1 MEIDHRII
9 LETVWVIF
17 SNAEW
22 NFQQKLKNAELGPH
36 LKKKIFAVKL
46 FLFLKRILLLI
57 LKYMIILQEGCYC
70 VLIY

>member
-1 MEIDHRII
+1 MMEIDHRII

-36 LKKKIFAVKL
+36 FEKKDFCFYIIFIFKTIFTTNIKIYDYSTGA
-46 FLFLKRILLLI
+46 
-57 LKYMIILQEGCYC
+57 
-70 VLIY
+70 